1 MAIAPL
7 PDRVVLDTGALIALT
22 DAAMG
27 RSQNQLA
34 RALIAR
40 MRSRSSRMR
49 VFAPA
54 VVLAE
59 WWRGE
64 DGPAALVRDAV
75 TMLDVP
81 RDVAIEAGRLLAA
94 IPPRKQPSR
103 LFVVDAL
110 VVVGGARVAENI
122 LTGDPNDIALLRDK
136 LVEKGVLAKG
146 ALRVHPI

>member
-1 MAIAPL
+1 
-7 PDRVVLDTGALIALT
+7 
-22 DAAMG
+22 
-27 RSQNQLA
+27 
-34 RALIAR
+34 
-40 MRSRSSRMR
+40 MR

-110 VVVGGARVAENI
+110 VMVGGARVAENI